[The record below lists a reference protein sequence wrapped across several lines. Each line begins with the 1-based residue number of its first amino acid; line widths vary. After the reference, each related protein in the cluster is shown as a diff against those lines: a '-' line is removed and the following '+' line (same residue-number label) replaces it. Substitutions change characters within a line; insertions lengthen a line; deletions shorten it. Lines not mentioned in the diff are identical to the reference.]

1 MNKKTIILIALII
14 FGCTNTDSVES
25 GLELSQ
31 EDISASLEKSA
42 ETLDNMIAT
51 TEKMTR
57 DLEIMIQNQDAIFKA
72 VTQCISEETCESL
85 KTSMAS
91 EG

>member
-1 MNKKTIILIALII
+1 MSKKTIILIALII
-14 FGCTNTDSVES
+14 FGCSNTDAVES

-42 ETLDNMIAT
+42 ETLDNMIVT

-72 VTQCISEETCESL
+72 ITQCISEETCDSL
-85 KTSMAS
+85 KASLVS

>member
-1 MNKKTIILIALII
+1 MTLKSILIITLII
-14 FGCTNTDSVES
+14 IGCANSDVVES

-31 EDISASLEKSA
+31 DDVSASLEKSA
-42 ETLDNMIAT
+42 ESLDNMIAT

-72 VTQCISEETCESL
+72 VTNCISEETCESL
-85 KTSMAS
+85 KNSMVS
-91 EG
+91 ND